1 MSNLTFEN
9 EKKIQL
15 GGLKL
20 KPTAITSFRSS
31 NAQIITLILEN
42 NNNQKKVCNIVF

>member
-1 MSNLTFEN
+1 MK
-9 EKKIQL
+9 KKIQL
-15 GGLKL
+15 GELKL
-20 KPTAITSFRSS
+20 KPMAITSFS